1 MAKSKFGHMPCES
14 CGERVVVKVNEQE
27 TLSYSCDECEG
38 MGYARKG
45 NLQRDLWLKKIERIA
60 APPAPAPV
68 PAPKP
73 APKAEPKPEPKPAP
87 AAKRKAPGSLLEA
100 AEG

>member
-1 MAKSKFGHMPCES
+1 MVKTKFGHMSCES
-14 CGERVVVKVNEQE
+14 CGDRVVVKINEQE

-60 APPAPAPV
+60 APPAPAPAASPKPATP

-73 APKAEPKPEPKPAP
+73 EAAPAP
-87 AAKRKAPGSLLEA
+87 APKHKAPGSLLEA
-100 AEG
+100 AES